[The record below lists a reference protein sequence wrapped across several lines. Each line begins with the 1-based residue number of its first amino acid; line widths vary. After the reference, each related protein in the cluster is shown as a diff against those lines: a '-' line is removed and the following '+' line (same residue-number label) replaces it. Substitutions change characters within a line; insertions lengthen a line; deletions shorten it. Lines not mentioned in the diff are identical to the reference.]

1 MAGQEDQV
9 KKAAELKL
17 WLENRVAELQEEME
31 RLKET
36 LALVDESLRAS
47 AFRPAIEM
55 MDEAKEVAETRE
67 LKQDKGGKVIATASV
82 TSESVTIEPREG
94 TKLRQSTP
102 PFKTFLVGKILQ
114 GMRAKDQE
122 LVTQGKLG
130 KGRELSFDVEES
142 DGAIRKVII
151 ENYRE
156 KARLN
161 EILSTVSWTF
171 SRMLEK

>member
-1 MAGQEDQV
+1 MATEEDQV

-17 WLENRVAELQEEME
+17 WLENRIEEMQEEMG

-36 LALVDESLRAS
+36 LALVDSSLRAS
-47 AFRPAIEM
+47 TFRPAIEM
-55 MDEAKEVAETRE
+55 MDEGKEVAETRE
-67 LKQDKGGKVIATASV
+67 LKQDKGGKVIAMASV
-82 TSESVTIEPREG
+82 TSESVIIEPKDG
-94 TKLRQSTP
+94 MKLKQATP
-102 PFKTFLVGKILQ
+102 PFKSFLVGKILQ

-122 LVTQGKLG
+122 LVAQGKLG

-142 DGAIRKVII
+142 EGAISKVIV

-161 EILSTVSWTF
+161 EILSTVAWTF

>member
-1 MAGQEDQV
+1 MAGEEDQV

-17 WLENRVAELQEEME
+17 WLENRIAELQEEIG

-36 LALVDESLRAS
+36 LVLVDASLRAS

-67 LKQDKGGKVIATASV
+67 LKQDKGGAVIATASV
-82 TSESVTIEPREG
+82 TSESVIIEPKEG
-94 TKLRQSTP
+94 VKLRQSTP
-102 PFKTFLVGKILQ
+102 PFKSFLLGKILQ

-122 LVTQGKLG
+122 LVTQGKLA
-130 KGRELSFDVEES
+130 KGRELGFDIEEAEGNIS
-142 DGAIRKVII
+142 RLIV

-161 EILSTVSWTF
+161 EILSTVAWTF